1 MTFTYFQGHS
11 KVENIQFKIV
21 YFLSKF
27 WSDWA
32 QTLCAGSCYIYM
44 NNIVHKVFFV
54 TLAYIFN
61 WTSLGKNLGVGFLS
75 DAASMWDLWNSAGWS
90 LSLSF
95 THDSYRFTWPWPIF
109 EGHRRVEKYW
119 KWYIFFLPVLNVS
132 AERFALLV
140 CKGWWWVWCQSVPV
154 GLVDCDIILKVYGP
168 L

>member
-61 WTSLGKNLGVGFLS
+61 WTSLGKNFGVGFLS

-119 KWYIFFLPVLNVS
+119 KWYIYFCHFWMRQLSNLLFL
-132 AERFALLV
+132 FARDGDECDASLFLLV
-140 CKGWWWVWCQSVPV
+140 LLTV
-154 GLVDCDIILKVYGP
+154 I
-168 L
+168 